1 MSKPEQSE
9 GDRASDQLL
18 AGEYVLGV
26 LSEADRRKVEA
37 RMAEDR
43 AFAAMVA
50 NWQENLSEFNV
61 EYEEQAP
68 PSQTFARIEARLF
81 PQRTFQQQLLLSGGW
96 WNSLALWRGLA
107 LASVAVLITYAAFQS
122 GWIGEAPS
130 SRTLTAQ
137 MTGSDGAAVGLLARY
152 DTGSGRLQLVPVAAQ
167 ASNARSLQLWLVPD
181 GGEAPV
187 SLGILPQT
195 GEGSVDIPADL
206 RPRLKNGVTFAVSV
220 EPFGGSPT
228 GQPTGPVIAS
238 GKAQDI

>member
-9 GDRASDQLL
+9 GDRSRDQLL

-37 RMAEDR
+37 RMIKDR

-50 NWQENLSEFNV
+50 NWQENLAGFDTD
-61 EYEEQAP
+61 YEEQAP
-68 PSQTFARIEARLF
+68 PSRTYSQIEARLF
-81 PQRTFQQQLLLSGGW
+81 PARTFQQQLLLSGGW

-107 LASVAVLITYAAFQS
+107 IASFAALLTYASLQS
-122 GWIGEAPS
+122 GWIGEAPP
-130 SRTLTAQ
+130 SRVLVAQ
-137 MTGSDGAAVGLLARY
+137 LSGDNNAALGLMARY
-152 DTGSGRLQLVPVAAQ
+152 DTGNGRLQIVPVAAK
-167 ASNARSLQLWLVPD
+167 ADDARSLQLWLVPD

-195 GEGSVDIPADL
+195 GEGGVDIPADL
-206 RPRLKNGVTFAVSV
+206 QPRLKDGVTFAVSL

-238 GKAQDI
+238 GKAQGI